1 MADPSPDILS
11 QNLYFNKIPCLSLR
25 SMGVYQRDR
34 IEIGR
39 LEEDEGKLASRMVL
53 RGACE
58 GASECLQGR
67 EEELT
72 QGKRQR
78 KGSLT
83 ARGRWE

>member
-11 QNLYFNKIPCLSLR
+11 QNLYFNKIPCSSLR
-25 SMGVYQRDR
+25 SMSVYQRDR
-34 IEIGR
+34 IGIGK

-58 GASECLQGR
+58 GR